1 MLGKND
7 NSIFVFRL
15 ILFKD
20 YLKLF
25 KKTDRGAAL
34 RKFQKDKH
42 FQQDVPLL
50 LEKDVSKAEVKEAGE
65 RLLVTLYDGI
75 ANNFLD

>member
-1 MLGKND
+1 M
-7 NSIFVFRL
+7 
-15 ILFKD
+15 FKD

-34 RKFQKDKH
+34 TKFQKDKR
-42 FQQDVPLL
+42 FQQDIPLL
-50 LEKDVSKAEVKEAGE
+50 LEKDVSKAEIKEAGE

-75 ANNFLD
+75 ANSFLDQIRL